1 MLNHVEGFVMAVGH
15 LDNLYGRASQFKVFS
30 SFERVGYDL
39 PHGPSGVCCFY
50 WE

>member
-15 LDNLYGRASQFKVFS
+15 LDNLYGRASHFKVFS